1 MYVIARASES
11 SLLVEY
17 NFLRKGEGCLKN
29 ALSYLLSVSRHELY
43 EARIPVTCLKLSREI
58 VTQGEASRLSSGD
71 IEIKR
76 ERMRFSRRECDTTR
90 ARFPETD
97 NFLLLRLHDL
107 VHILQSSSIISLE
120 FIPSFFTCYSFRAK
134 VKVMS

>member
-1 MYVIARASES
+1 MYIIARARARVRASES

-43 EARIPVTCLKLSREI
+43 ETRIPVTCLKLSREI

-76 ERMRFSRRECDTTR
+76 ERMRFSIPR
-90 ARFPETD
+90 AHVSPKRIISCFFGCVILFISF
-97 NFLLLRLHDL
+97 NLLR
-107 VHILQSSSIISLE
+107 
-120 FIPSFFTCYSFRAK
+120 
-134 VKVMS
+134 